1 MRNFIAGI
9 FAAFI
14 AAAGLGAIVWIVV
27 PPRIDWGA
35 SNPPG
40 AVEQA
45 LARNVLGRWIH
56 RNAGTGT
63 NPIVPTAE
71 NLKAART
78 EYEAH
83 CAACHNLDGNGR
95 NRFEAEFNP
104 PVAKLTG
111 GVQKLSD
118 SEVYFIV
125 AHGIRNT
132 AMPAFGK
139 AHSSNDMWRAV
150 LWVRHLGNLT
160 AAEKVEIEQK
170 VQHATMKHE
179 MTMEH
184 GMDTAAQP
192 R

>member
-9 FAAFI
+9 FAASI
-14 AAAGLGAIVWIVV
+14 GAAALGAIAWIVV
-27 PPRIDWGA
+27 LPRIDWGA
-35 SNPPG
+35 SNPSG

-45 LARNVLGRWIH
+45 LERNVLGRWIH
-56 RNAGTGT
+56 RSAGADT

-71 NLKAART
+71 NLKVART

-83 CAACHNLDGNGR
+83 CAACHSLDGGSG

-118 SEVYFIV
+118 SEIYFIV
-125 AHGIRNT
+125 AHGIRHT

-160 AAEKVEIEQK
+160 AAEKAEIDQE

-184 GMDTAAQP
+184 GMGAGIQLK
-192 R
+192 

>member
-1 MRNFIAGI
+1 MRSFIAGI

-83 CAACHNLDGNGR
+83 CAACHSLAMHKRPRPALSSRRPCANHVFCSLAALRSRAVILTVGR
-95 NRFEAEFNP
+95 LKSSGQTTA
-104 PVAKLTG
+104 LTSASSF
-111 GVQKLSD
+111 L
-118 SEVYFIV
+118 
-125 AHGIRNT
+125 
-132 AMPAFGK
+132 PAFLMRRLRMVLH
-139 AHSSNDMWRAV
+139 HSGD
-150 LWVRHLGNLT
+150 
-160 AAEKVEIEQK
+160 
-170 VQHATMKHE
+170 
-179 MTMEH
+179 
-184 GMDTAAQP
+184 
-192 R
+192 

>member
-9 FAAFI
+9 LAALVG
-14 AAAGLGAIVWIVV
+14 AAALGAIVWIVV
-27 PPRIDWGA
+27 LPRLDWGA
-35 SNPPG
+35 SSPAGPI
-40 AVEQA
+40 EQG
-45 LARNVLGRWIH
+45 LAGNVLALWVH
-56 RNAGTGT
+56 RNARTGT
-63 NPIVPTAE
+63 NPVVPTPE
-71 NLKAART
+71 NLKAARI

-83 CAACHNLDGNGR
+83 CATCHGLDGSGR

-104 PVAKLTG
+104 PVTKLTG

-118 SEVYFIV
+118 SEIYFIV

-139 AHSSNDMWRAV
+139 THSSNDMWRAV

-160 AAEKVEIEQK
+160 AAEKAEIERE
-170 VQHATMKHE
+170 VQHATKKHE

-184 GMDTAAQP
+184 GMSVGARPQ
-192 R
+192 